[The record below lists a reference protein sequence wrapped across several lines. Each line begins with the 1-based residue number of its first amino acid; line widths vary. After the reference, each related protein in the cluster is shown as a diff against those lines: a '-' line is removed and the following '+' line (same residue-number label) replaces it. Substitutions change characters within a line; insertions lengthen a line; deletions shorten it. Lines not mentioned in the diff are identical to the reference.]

1 MRHGELD
8 HPEAAYQP
16 EPDLRP
22 SDPTYLRVL
31 GIVVGI
37 GLGAALALH
46 FALRLF
52 GGPR

>member
-22 SDPTYLRVL
+22 SDPTYLQVL
-31 GIVVGI
+31 AIVVGI
-37 GLGAALALH
+37 GLAAVLALH
-46 FALRLF
+46 FALRIF
-52 GGPR
+52 EAAK